1 MKFLADS
8 TFPVSITGSNAR
20 GHHIDR
26 YEGAATDLE
35 FANAAHQDGYQGI
48 VFLGRNAFANTEL
61 VHRCAELRLLLVGT
75 ATNEPDA
82 AALAIRSNIKA
93 MAARTALGGAVVVR
107 KSGLSDHVPIAQR
120 PTDPVTAM

>member
-8 TFPVSITGSNAR
+8 TFPVLITGPHGR

-35 FANAAHQDGYQGI
+35 FANEAHQDGYQGI

-61 VHRCAELRLLLVGT
+61 VHHCGELGLLLVGT
-75 ATNEPDA
+75 TTDEPDA
-82 AALAIRSNIKA
+82 AALAVRSNINA
-93 MAARTALGGAVVVR
+93 IAARTALGGAVVVR
-107 KSGLSDHVPIAQR
+107 KSGVSDHVPIAQR
-120 PTDPVTAM
+120 PSDPVTAM

>member
-8 TFPVSITGSNAR
+8 TFPVLITGPNGR

-35 FANAAHQDGYQGI
+35 FATEAHQGGYTGI

-61 VHRCAELRLLLVGT
+61 VHHCAELGLLLVGT
-75 ATNEPDA
+75 ATDEPDA
-82 AALAIRSNIKA
+82 AALAIRSNVNAIA
-93 MAARTALGGAVVVR
+93 SRTAVGGAVVVR
-107 KSGLSDHVPIAQR
+107 KSGLSDPI
-120 PTDPVTAM
+120 PTVEDK